1 MGDFE
6 VDLEALSSFV
16 ESLSSFE
23 EAATNYDVE
32 DWVPNSG
39 MLENPDVWDKTNAF
53 QDTWEKGLNDLRDE
67 VKAARGAAGG
77 ALGAYAEYMEQAK
90 EHMAKVEKAAAELE
104 QSPVVGSGM

>member
-6 VDLEALSSFV
+6 VDLEALASFV

-23 EAATNYDVE
+23 ETAQKYDVE

-67 VKAARGAAGG
+67 VRAARGAAGG
-77 ALGAYAEYMEQAK
+77 ALGAYAKYMEQAK
-90 EHMAKVEKAAAELE
+90 EHMAKVEKAAEALE
-104 QSPVVGSGM
+104 QAPVVGAGM

>member
-1 MGDFE
+1 MSDFK
-6 VDLEALSSFV
+6 VDLQAMSSFV

-23 EAATNYDVE
+23 EAAKEYDVE

-67 VKAARGAAGG
+67 VRAARGAAGG
-77 ALGAYAEYMEQAK
+77 ALGAYAKYMEQAK
-90 EHMAKVEKAAAELE
+90 EHMAKVEKAAEALE
-104 QSPVVGSGM
+104 QAPVVGSGM